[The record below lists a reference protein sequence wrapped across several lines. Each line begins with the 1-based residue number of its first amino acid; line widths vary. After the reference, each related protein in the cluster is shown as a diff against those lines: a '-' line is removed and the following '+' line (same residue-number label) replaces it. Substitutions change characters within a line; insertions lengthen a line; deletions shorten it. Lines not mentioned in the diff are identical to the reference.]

1 MDASRLKSFNKLVGA
16 RIEGFG
22 TREDFGILL
31 EIAASEQEGSCL
43 TLKQLMLGVGIP
55 ESTLK
60 RRLARLVRLRHV
72 AKRMTA
78 NDHRVQCY
86 SLPERTRQTLATLIA
101 EIRAFD
107 WGSAGGD

>member
-1 MDASRLKSFNKLVGA
+1 MDATRLSAFNRMVEA
-16 RIEGFG
+16 RITAFG
-22 TREDFGILL
+22 TREDFRILL
-31 EIAASEQEGSCL
+31 EIAAHEQKGQCL
-43 TLKQLMLGVGIP
+43 TLKQLMLGVDIP

-60 RRLARLVRLRHV
+60 RRLARLVRLRYV

-101 EIRAFD
+101 EIRRFD
-107 WGSAGGD
+107 WGT